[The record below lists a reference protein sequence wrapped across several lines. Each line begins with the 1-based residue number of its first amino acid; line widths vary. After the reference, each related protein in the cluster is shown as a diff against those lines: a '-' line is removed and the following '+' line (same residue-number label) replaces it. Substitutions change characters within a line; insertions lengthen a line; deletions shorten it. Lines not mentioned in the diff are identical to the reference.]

1 MVKKIAPDHIK
12 DFCDSFSNGDKIFEE
27 IKNKYEGD
35 FSFVYR
41 VVCSCKN
48 SLFWI
53 YKDEHPTI
61 VLECSKCK
69 KRITAYDLK
78 NYPLAIK
85 LNENYALKLVFINS
99 CPVYVN
105 YEYSDEYLY
114 NDDVSFDN
122 NDITWCRVMAYNE
135 GHIQIILDD
144 ETI

>member
-1 MVKKIAPDHIK
+1 MEISLNEKRYSDVRQLLKGGIIDMVKKIAPDHII
-12 DFCDSFSNGDKIFEE
+12 DFCDSFSNGDKIFEK

-85 LNENYALKLVFINS
+85 
-99 CPVYVN
+99 
-105 YEYSDEYLY
+105 
-114 NDDVSFDN
+114 
-122 NDITWCRVMAYNE
+122 
-135 GHIQIILDD
+135 
-144 ETI
+144 